1 MIRTLLAT
9 TALTGLLTLGA
20 YAQDNTNATTN
31 TNAAATTNMSSVT
44 LETGYTQKAEDHLAS
59 RIIGMPVYSSAQPDA
74 EQIGDINDLVVDNQ
88 GRVTAAVIGVGGF
101 LGIGE
106 KQVAVGYD
114 QIKWQAV
121 NLSAGTASAPAANA
135 NATTAAPAADAN
147 AATTAP
153 AADANA
159 NANADANMAPAADA
173 ANTEWR
179 LVVNTTK
186 DALNA
191 APEFKW
197 DDTMNRPLVT
207 PGQDNAAMNAQPGAN
222 ADVQAAEASNMSSDT
237 SQQNNMSSDA
247 SAQNNNMSS
256 DSSASTGNNANMSAT
271 TSMDRSKMTAVDVA
285 SMSAQDL
292 IGTRVIGPNDQDVG
306 EVGDVILSAD
316 GKVDAVIVDVGGFL
330 GLGEKPVALALDN
343 LKFQRDQNGGLYVWV
358 NFTEDQLKNQPKYDP
373 NTYEQ
378 NRDQQRLVSQPMK

>member
-1 MIRTLLAT
+1 
-9 TALTGLLTLGA
+9 
-20 YAQDNTNATTN
+20 
-31 TNAAATTNMSSVT
+31 
-44 LETGYTQKAEDHLAS
+44 
-59 RIIGMPVYSSAQPDA
+59 
-74 EQIGDINDLVVDNQ
+74 
-88 GRVTAAVIGVGGF
+88 
-101 LGIGE
+101 
-106 KQVAVGYD
+106 
-114 QIKWQAV
+114 
-121 NLSAGTASAPAANA
+121 
-135 NATTAAPAADAN
+135 
-147 AATTAP
+147 
-153 AADANA
+153 
-159 NANADANMAPAADA
+159 
-173 ANTEWR
+173 
-179 LVVNTTK
+179 
-186 DALNA
+186 
-191 APEFKW
+191 
-197 DDTMNRPLVT
+197 
-207 PGQDNAAMNAQPGAN
+207 MNAQPGAN